1 MAGLSALARPAES
14 LDGPLR
20 LAVTG
25 GTGLV
30 GSALLR
36 AAAGCAWLDSVQ
48 ALCRGEAPKSLRGTD
63 WVRGDLSNEA
73 ALTRLCEGADV
84 LIHVAGATAAPGDA
98 GFHAVNVA
106 GTARVVAAA
115 RRAGVR
121 RVVLVSSQAAGVP
134 SLSRYAASK
143 AMGEAAAMRAAGDV
157 MNVVVVRPPAVF
169 GPGDEATKPI
179 LDALSRGLL
188 PVPGG
193 RGWRERRFALVTAT
207 DLAGEL
213 LRIARDG
220 ASGVRIPASY
230 PALSWTD
237 LAEAA
242 GRPVRIVPVPMGL
255 LRLAGHGADLAARLT
270 GRAFVFGAGK
280 AREMACDWRTHGSGL
295 GNLPLAEALQP
306 LMSSTSPTPVRGAPA
321 KAKPTRPRAAPV
333 TEGSS

>member
-1 MAGLSALARPAES
+1 MAGLSAPAR

-30 GSALLR
+30 GGALLR
-36 AAAGCAWLDSVQ
+36 AAAGCASVDGVQ
-48 ALCRGEAPKSLRGTD
+48 ALCRSEPPAGPRGTA
-63 WVRGDLSNEA
+63 WARGDLSDEA
-73 ALTRLCEGADV
+73 ALARLCEGADV
-84 LIHVAGATAAPGDA
+84 LIHVAGATAAATDR

-121 RVVLVSSQAAGVP
+121 RVVLVSSQAASVP

-143 AMGEAAAMRAAGDV
+143 AMGEAAARRAAGDEADL
-157 MNVVVVRPPAVF
+157 VVVRPPAVF

-179 LDALSRGLL
+179 LDALSRGVL

-193 RGWRERRFALVTAT
+193 RGWRERRFALVTAA
-207 DLAGEL
+207 DLADEL
-213 LRIARDG
+213 LRVARDG
-220 ASGVRIPASY
+220 AAGVLVPASY
-230 PALSWTD
+230 PALSWAD

-242 GRPVRIVPVPMGL
+242 GRPVRVVPVPMGL

-270 GRAFVFGAGK
+270 GRPSVFGVGK

-295 GNLPLAEALQP
+295 ANLPLAEALQP
-306 LMSSTSPTPVRGAPA
+306 LLSSTSSTPARGATATPMRPHPRPA
-321 KAKPTRPRAAPV
+321 AAPV